1 MRILLLEDDN
11 DIASGLQQGLKHY
24 GFAVDWLSSGEPGKS
39 APQLVE
45 YDAAVL
51 DLGLPEVDGLDVLS
65 YWREQEYDLP
75 VLILSARDALS
86 DRVLGLNRGADDYL
100 CKPFALDEV
109 IARLHAIV
117 RRQHGSRSNC
127 LQYGGLSL
135 DSSAKTATL
144 NDAPLTLGQKELL
157 LLELLLT
164 QKNRI
169 LSRAQIEDKLYGWDS
184 EIDSNTIEVHIHNLR
199 KKLGKTFIKTRRGLG
214 YQLGDKP

>member
-1 MRILLLEDDN
+1 MRILLLEDDH
-11 DIASGLQQGLKHY
+11 DIADGLKRGLSHY
-24 GFAVDWLSSGEPGKS
+24 GFSVDWLTDGTQGKT
-39 APQLVE
+39 APQLAD
-45 YDAAVL
+45 YDVAIL

-65 YWREQEYDLP
+65 YWRQQSFNLP
-75 VLILSARDALS
+75 VLILSARDSLS
-86 DRVLGLNRGADDYL
+86 DRILGLNRGADDYL

-109 IARLHAIV
+109 IARVHAIV
-117 RRQHGSRSNC
+117 RRHQGNNSNQ
-127 LQYGGLSL
+127 LQYGGLRF
-135 DSSAKTATL
+135 DRGAKTLTL
-144 NDAPLTLGQKELL
+144 NEQSLEMGQKELL

-184 EIDSNTIEVHIHNLR
+184 EIDSNTIEVHIHSLR

>member
-11 DIASGLQQGLKHY
+11 DIAGGLQQGLKHY
-24 GFAVDWLSSGEPGKS
+24 GFAVDWLSSGEQGKT

-45 YDAAVL
+45 YDAAIL

-65 YWREQEYDLP
+65 YWREQDYDLP

-100 CKPFALDEV
+100 SKPFALDEV

-127 LQYGGLSL
+127 LQYGALSL

-144 NDAPLTLGQKELL
+144 NDAPLALGQKELL

-184 EIDSNTIEVHIHNLR
+184 EIDSNTIEVHIHSLR